1 MKVIFETCIDEKM
14 MANAVSM
21 RVSKTCVIIV
31 LINAMVYDQFAF
43 QRQSK
48 YCCSVSI
55 SDLEITS
62 QSNTGLPSLAGT
74 ASMCSDCLLYNT
86 FHAAATLENL
96 FWTFSVNHTCV
107 WGFDY
112 SNLILFGGITWFIVL
127 RHNFVMCFYVYIA
140 YWNFIKIVKIL
151 YKVKFLSDV
160 NFCPSNDNSFE

>member
-21 RVSKTCVIIV
+21 RVSKTCVIII

-43 QRQSK
+43 SPGYS

-55 SDLEITS
+55 SDLKIKY

-74 ASMCSDCLLYNT
+74 VSTCSDCRLYNT

-96 FWTFSVNHTCV
+96 F
-107 WGFDY
+107 
-112 SNLILFGGITWFIVL
+112 
-127 RHNFVMCFYVYIA
+127 
-140 YWNFIKIVKIL
+140 
-151 YKVKFLSDV
+151 
-160 NFCPSNDNSFE
+160 